1 MQEQIAVTKR
11 GNVEIAELKRAVK
24 DLNCEMELKVQ
35 QILSIR
41 RESTAQLQ

>member
-1 MQEQIAVTKR
+1 MTKQ

-24 DLNCEMELKVQ
+24 DLNHEMELKVQ

-41 RESTAQLQ
+41 RESNAQLQ